1 MQNLEQ
7 TYTEAD
13 FKFKETDIQTAE
25 TKKGDYNFLNS
36 YLEAKP
42 DPQVSAATTAPQF
55 STAPVTSQQPMQP
68 AFGSEISSLGTNNY
82 VSPQLNTNSTQPN
95 AYSLPQTSGYIAPQL
110 NLPSGNM

>member
-42 DPQVSAATTAPQF
+42 DPQVSAATTAPQL

-82 VSPQLNTNSTQPN
+82 VSPQLNTNSIQPN

-110 NLPSGNM
+110 NLPSGNV